1 MLWEHYF
8 VVCRKQELD
17 SPLVQAVIEA
27 LEAPDFR
34 ELVANVPGYSV
45 SESGQIISLRR
56 TLPWYK

>member
-1 MLWEHYF
+1 
-8 VVCRKQELD
+8 
-17 SPLVQAVIEA
+17 

-45 SESGQIISLRR
+45 AESGQIISLRR